1 MSKTDETSELV
12 AVLDRLNEAQANHF
26 TCWGDLYARLK
37 ASARGFTTQP
47 CPETAASAVAVLISF
62 VLALE
67 ELPEE
72 GDAVVIA
79 QRLNEIMLTRPDL
92 TGVTF
97 YTKPEA
103 TKKELDA
110 LAKAIREEA
119 LDMSRIDDAVQDA
132 DETATPGKY
141 LH

>member
-12 AVLDRLNEAQANHF
+12 EVLDRLNDAQANHF

-72 GDAVVIA
+72 GDAVVVA
-79 QRLNEIMLTRPDL
+79 QKLNEILLTRPDL

-103 TKKELDA
+103 TKKERDTLAKTLRETA
-110 LAKAIREEA
+110 LAIA
-119 LDMSRIDDAVQDA
+119 LMDDAVQDA
-132 DETATPGKY
+132 GVAITTGKY